1 MWNSIASFSW
11 YAKMDGHVK
20 QHIKES
26 CNVGGRKL
34 IEIYHVVFVVIVTIP
49 IFLLRIIIIIYNGG
63 KDIGRY
69 LTDERTVVLVSSP
82 SALNAICQTLRVNS
96 PL

>member
-1 MWNSIASFSW
+1 ME
-11 YAKMDGHVK
+11 GHVK

-49 IFLLRIIIIIYNGG
+49 IFLLRIIIIIIIYNGG

-69 LTDERTVVLVSSP
+69 LTD
-82 SALNAICQTLRVNS
+82 
-96 PL
+96 